1 MPPETAI
8 ETDSPTDTPAPR
20 DTLLLR
26 WAKFISVIG
35 VCAIALGGLFS
46 ISIHVVAAHA
56 AVTNAVNG
64 PYSHPIGG
72 SGRRDIEN
80 SAADTPYAFKKRFL
94 IGAGLGGIIGL
105 LYVIRCLVKDEDP

>member
-1 MPPETAI
+1 MPPEPDIDPDAS
-8 ETDSPTDTPAPR
+8 TDAPASR
-20 DTLLLR
+20 DTFWLR

-46 ISIHVVAAHA
+46 ISIHVVAAYS
-56 AVTNAVNG
+56 AVRNTVNG

-72 SGRRDIEN
+72 TGRRDIEN

-94 IGAGLGGIIGL
+94 IGAGLGGLIGL
-105 LYVIRCLVKDEDP
+105 GYVIRCLVKDEDP